1 LNLNKTNNLI
11 GITILYTS
19 KKITIMFVLACIP
32 AYNEEAKIQEIINET
47 KKFVN
52 EIVVCDDGSNDLTAT
67 IAENSGVNLIKHD
80 VNKGKGAAMKSLFKY
95 ASSSQADV
103 VVTMDGDGQFLPK
116 DIEKLC
122 NPIVSGESDIVIG
135 YRHDD
140 DEMPRYRKLGN
151 QFLDRLSNISSN
163 LSLRDTQSGF
173 RAYSI
178 SAIKKISL
186 STDGFG
192 ADAEILIDA
201 SKQGL
206 RISEEK
212 VTVLY
217 DIGSKTSTKNP
228 IILGAEIASSL
239 VYQIL
244 IKNPLRYLG
253 LPGILSI
260 ILGVITSTY
269 VIAIFNETRYFSI
282 PYTLLASSFLIFGTM
297 LSLFA
302 GVLFSI
308 NRTKNS

>member
-1 LNLNKTNNLI
+1 
-11 GITILYTS
+11 
-19 KKITIMFVLACIP
+19 MFVLACIP